1 MPAPP
6 KPKKTAKAAKPPR
19 KQSPAT
25 QGPPAPKNAAP
36 QPAAETPKTAALKK
50 AGAPAAPSPASPCQD
65 RHCVRHK
72 HLSARGRT
80 FVGTVV
86 SDRRSRTVTVQWER
100 RHLVRKY
107 ERYERRRTRI
117 HAHNPDCIAAKA
129 GQQVRLAE
137 TRPISKT
144 KHFVVVEILGQE
156 DA

>member
-1 MPAPP
+1 MPTSA
-6 KPKKTAKAAKPPR
+6 KPKKAAKAAKPPR
-19 KQSPAT
+19 KQAPAA

-36 QPAAETPKTAALKK
+36 QPAAETPKNAPPKK
-50 AGAPAAPSPASPCQD
+50 ADAPAAPSLTSPCQD

-72 HLSARGRT
+72 RLSARGRT

-117 HAHNPDCIAAKA
+117 HAHNPDCLAAKA
-129 GQQVRLAE
+129 GQQVRLVE

-144 KHFVVVEILGQE
+144 KHFVVVEIMGQE
-156 DA
+156 GA